1 MKDLLC
7 LNNVIDKEVGIIIL
21 FLPPIGNVI
30 GLKRNNNEKEVGNM
44 EGSKLYVGNL
54 KYSVNNDKLKEL
66 FAAYGEVKSVN
77 IIEGKGFGFI
87 EMSSPEEAKKAKE
100 ALNNADFEDRPLK
113 IDEARPPRPRSEYRR
128 Y

>member
-1 MKDLLC
+1 MC
-7 LNNVIDKEVGIIIL
+7 LNNVIVKEVGITIL
-21 FLPPIGNVI
+21 LLPPIRNVI
-30 GLKRNNNEKEVGNM
+30 GLKRNNNEKEVGKM

-66 FAAYGEVKSVN
+66 FSAYGEVKSVN

-87 EMSSPEEAKKAKE
+87 EMSSPEEAKKAKD
-100 ALNNADFEDRPLK
+100 ALNNSDFEDRPLK

>member
-7 LNNVIDKEVGIIIL
+7 LNNVIDKEVEIIIL

-44 EGSKLYVGNL
+44 EGCKLYVGNL